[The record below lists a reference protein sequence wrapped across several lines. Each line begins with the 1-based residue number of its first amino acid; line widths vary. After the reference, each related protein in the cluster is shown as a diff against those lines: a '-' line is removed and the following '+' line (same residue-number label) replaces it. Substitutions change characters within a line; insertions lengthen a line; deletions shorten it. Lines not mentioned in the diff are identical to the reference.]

1 MANDLCGADLARMS
15 AEELELLAFRVS
27 PTAQVITHNRLMVK
41 FNDAFAAL
49 FGYRR
54 EELLNQ
60 LILKLYPSMADYRVI
75 GERCLAWLRE
85 SRSRSYADERFMQNR
100 SGEVFWA
107 RAQGV
112 TLTPR
117 DPFDLMVWSF
127 ARLDAPLRST
137 DSLTARERE
146 ISTYIVNGLTCK
158 EIARKLG
165 ISHRTVETH
174 RARLMKKLDAR
185 NTAELVSRIIVIS

>member
-1 MANDLCGADLARMS
+1 MLNELSGASLAHMS
-15 AEELELLAFRVS
+15 AGELEQLAFRVS
-27 PTAQVITHNRLMVK
+27 PTAQVITHHRLMVK
-41 FNDAFAAL
+41 FNDAFAGL
-49 FGYRR
+49 FGYPAA
-54 EELLNQ
+54 ELQGQ
-60 LILKLYPSMADYRVI
+60 LILKLYPSMADFRAI
-75 GERCLAWLRE
+75 GERCLAWLRQ
-85 SRSRSYADERFMQNR
+85 SQSYADERFMQDRN
-100 SGEVFWA
+100 GEVFWA

-127 ARLDAPLRST
+127 ERLDAPLRST
-137 DSLTARERE
+137 VRLTARERE

-174 RARLMKKLDAR
+174 RARLMKKLEAK